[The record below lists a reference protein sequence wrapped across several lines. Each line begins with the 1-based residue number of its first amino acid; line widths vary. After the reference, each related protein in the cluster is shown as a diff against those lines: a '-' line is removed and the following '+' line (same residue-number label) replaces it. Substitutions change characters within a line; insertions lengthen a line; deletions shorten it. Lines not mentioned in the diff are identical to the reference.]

1 MVQASPVERAL
12 WAGLA
17 AAGLLLAAVAWAALK
32 PPPAAEAL
40 RYFTPEQV
48 ARARAY
54 VTPSYLTFAASRA
67 AQLALLACLALTPAG
82 RRWVAAWSARAGDRP
97 VAAVVAAAL
106 AVLLALMLVRLP
118 FAYYRGFLHEH
129 RFGLSNQT
137 LSAWAADL
145 AKGWAVDLAVT
156 LLAVTVLAA
165 LARALPAAWWL
176 PAAAA
181 LAVGMTLLTM
191 ISPLVI
197 DPLFYRFTPLAD
209 ASLRARL
216 VEMAGRAGLEVD
228 EVLVAD
234 ASRRTNRVNAYFTG
248 VGPTRRIVLYDNL
261 LRTHPPDEVE
271 VVVAHE
277 LGHWAEG
284 HIRRGLWL
292 GAAAAFAGLFVL
304 HRLLRALAAHHGWAW
319 PDPRLVAPALLAFM
333 LAGLLLL
340 PAENALS
347 RAWEREAD
355 AVSLQLSGRPEAAAR
370 LARRLAEANLS
381 DPQPHP
387 LHVAVLFTHPPQ
399 LERIRAAEGW
409 NR

>member
-1 MVQASPVERAL
+1 MHSSAAERVL
-12 WAGLA
+12 WAALALA
-17 AAGLLLAAVAWAALK
+17 ALLLLAVAWAALA
-32 PPPAAEAL
+32 PRPAAEAL
-40 RYFTPEQV
+40 RYFTPEHV

-54 VTPSYLTFAASRA
+54 VTPAYLSFAASRA
-67 AQLALLACLALTPAG
+67 AQLALLAYLALTPAG
-82 RRWVAAWSARAGDRP
+82 RRWVTAWSARAGDRP
-97 VAAVVAAAL
+97 VAGVVAAAL
-106 AVLLALMLVRLP
+106 AVLLALVLVRLP
-118 FAYYRGFLHEH
+118 FAYFRGFVHEH
-129 RFGLSNQT
+129 RFGLSNQSLAT
-137 LSAWAADL
+137 WAADL
-145 AKGWAVDLAVT
+145 VKGSAIDLAVT
-156 LLAVTVLAA
+156 LLAVAVLAA
-165 LARALPAAWWL
+165 LARALPALWWL

-181 LAVGMTLLTM
+181 LALGMTLLTM

-197 DPLFYRFTPLAD
+197 DPLFYRFQPLAD
-209 ASLRARL
+209 EALRARL

-277 LGHWAEG
+277 LGHWAKG

-304 HRLLRALAAHHGWAW
+304 HRLLRALAADHGWAW

-340 PAENALS
+340 PVQNAVS

-355 AVSLQLSGRPEAAAR
+355 AVSLELSRQPEAAAR

-387 LHVAVLFTHPPQ
+387 LHVVVLFTHPPQ
-399 LERIRAAEGW
+399 LERIRTAERWG
-409 NR
+409 R